1 MGIKYFNKIF
11 IYFFL
16 FIISKMGISED
27 LNNGL
32 ARQKQKTDLIIVWLD
47 KFVDNEE
54 NLKYQGQMRINLSK
68 KYNLSLYPA
77 KTIEK
82 SISILKTIKFT
93 KTIIIVS
100 GKYYERFIEK
110 FYIIKNE
117 FLLKENIVV
126 FCGSKKGLLFWC
138 EINNIYID
146 ENLVFDRFEDL
157 NKYLIEQKITENDE
171 QYSFEIIRNNNELI
185 LPIFYQDFFTMPS
198 NESIYLFHNLLKESY
213 KNNIAISKL
222 LEQIDN
228 VYDINILCK
237 YWMRIYSEDTSFY
250 KEMNEALRKRKN
262 IFKYM
267 TFVKMFYQS
276 LKLNI
281 FKPVI
286 KKLYRG
292 SIISKKEFENFKK
305 FQEEKLKIPSLK
317 MIIYSITFLSFSQ
330 KKNAAEQ
337 FILNEKEENIKI
349 LFEVI
354 PNDLIETN
362 KNNQLISNIDI
373 SEISTMKNELEVLFG
388 PFSTFKFISIDNISN
403 TLYYTN
409 NFYIVRLEYLGK
421 YRKSILEEFE
431 EDKILNFIPPTKYS
445 LELTKFDFLQL
456 NFKLI
461 WSIKKNL
468 IKKLDN
474 ILFLE
479 NNIIAS
485 IDKIFLILNKN
496 LEILDKQEEIFF
508 EKIIGIRKLND
519 YTIVFYSHKNIKIFE
534 FKENKCE
541 KKCEYKFIQNI
552 RLENENISLIYI
564 LSGESILVIS
574 DISIKILNKIN
585 NSFTIQKSKNKQD
598 FLIISLIEFPDKYN
612 DYSNSNF
619 IACLSYE
626 GELIFRDNNL
636 AISNILSLSEKPIEH
651 DMMLF
656 KNYIIII
663 LESSISLVD
672 YEKKNE
678 EFLFYL
684 DNKSICFNKLTND
697 SFLISMMNKNNNY
710 FFNEYKI
717 KIEDN
722 KAIIEN
728 LGNSNIEKEKIKKIM
743 NLGNNEV
750 LTLNE
755 NKIIFWKKNRKL
767 IKYKETKRDIL
778 KMKEKEKNQI
788 FNNFIDKNESIMSN
802 SFFNSINGIEK
813 EMNQEKPI
821 TINNCRHP
829 ELQNDNFSIH
839 DRTCIFN
846 NRLTKNK
853 MIEESKIIKDFFPS
867 PYNSLLLST
876 NNASKNKI
884 KKTLSKTVANI

>member
-1 MGIKYFNKIF
+1 
-11 IYFFL
+11 
-16 FIISKMGISED
+16 MGISED

>member
-1 MGIKYFNKIF
+1 M
-11 IYFFL
+11 
-16 FIISKMGISED
+16 
-27 LNNGL
+27 
-32 ARQKQKTDLIIVWLD
+32 
-47 KFVDNEE
+47 
-54 NLKYQGQMRINLSK
+54 
-68 KYNLSLYPA
+68 
-77 KTIEK
+77 
-82 SISILKTIKFT
+82 
-93 KTIIIVS
+93 
-100 GKYYERFIEK
+100 
-110 FYIIKNE
+110 
-117 FLLKENIVV
+117 
-126 FCGSKKGLLFWC
+126 
-138 EINNIYID
+138 
-146 ENLVFDRFEDL
+146 
-157 NKYLIEQKITENDE
+157 
-171 QYSFEIIRNNNELI
+171 
-185 LPIFYQDFFTMPS
+185 
-198 NESIYLFHNLLKESY
+198 
-213 KNNIAISKL
+213 
-222 LEQIDN
+222 
-228 VYDINILCK
+228 
-237 YWMRIYSEDTSFY
+237 
-250 KEMNEALRKRKN
+250 
-262 IFKYM
+262 
-267 TFVKMFYQS
+267 
-276 LKLNI
+276 
-281 FKPVI
+281 
-286 KKLYRG
+286 
-292 SIISKKEFENFKK
+292 
-305 FQEEKLKIPSLK
+305 
-317 MIIYSITFLSFSQ
+317 
-330 KKNAAEQ
+330 
-337 FILNEKEENIKI
+337 
-349 LFEVI
+349 
-354 PNDLIETN
+354 
-362 KNNQLISNIDI
+362 
-373 SEISTMKNELEVLFG
+373 
-388 PFSTFKFISIDNISN
+388 
-403 TLYYTN
+403 
-409 NFYIVRLEYLGK
+409 
-421 YRKSILEEFE
+421 
-431 EDKILNFIPPTKYS
+431 
-445 LELTKFDFLQL
+445 
-456 NFKLI
+456 
-461 WSIKKNL
+461 
-468 IKKLDN
+468 
-474 ILFLE
+474 
-479 NNIIAS
+479 
-485 IDKIFLILNKN
+485 
-496 LEILDKQEEIFF
+496 EILDKQEEIFF

-636 AISNILSLSEKPIEH
+636 VISNILSLSEKPIEH

-684 DNKSICFNKLTND
+684 DNKPICFNKLTND

-717 KIEDN
+717 KIDDN
-722 KAIIEN
+722 KKIIEN

>member
-1 MGIKYFNKIF
+1 
-11 IYFFL
+11 
-16 FIISKMGISED
+16 MGISED

-496 LEILDKQEEIFF
+496 LKILDKQEEIFF

-684 DNKSICFNKLTND
+684 DNKPICFNK
-697 SFLISMMNKNNNY
+697 
-710 FFNEYKI
+710 
-717 KIEDN
+717 
-722 KAIIEN
+722 
-728 LGNSNIEKEKIKKIM
+728 
-743 NLGNNEV
+743 
-750 LTLNE
+750 
-755 NKIIFWKKNRKL
+755 
-767 IKYKETKRDIL
+767 
-778 KMKEKEKNQI
+778 
-788 FNNFIDKNESIMSN
+788 
-802 SFFNSINGIEK
+802 
-813 EMNQEKPI
+813 
-821 TINNCRHP
+821 
-829 ELQNDNFSIH
+829 
-839 DRTCIFN
+839 
-846 NRLTKNK
+846 
-853 MIEESKIIKDFFPS
+853 
-867 PYNSLLLST
+867 
-876 NNASKNKI
+876 
-884 KKTLSKTVANI
+884 

>member
-1 MGIKYFNKIF
+1 
-11 IYFFL
+11 
-16 FIISKMGISED
+16 MGISED

-456 NFKLI
+456 NFKLQYY
-461 WSIKKNL
+461 
-468 IKKLDN
+468 
-474 ILFLE
+474 
-479 NNIIAS
+479 II
-485 IDKIFLILNKN
+485 
-496 LEILDKQEEIFF
+496 
-508 EKIIGIRKLND
+508 
-519 YTIVFYSHKNIKIFE
+519 
-534 FKENKCE
+534 
-541 KKCEYKFIQNI
+541 
-552 RLENENISLIYI
+552 
-564 LSGESILVIS
+564 SIL
-574 DISIKILNKIN
+574 
-585 NSFTIQKSKNKQD
+585 
-598 FLIISLIEFPDKYN
+598 Y
-612 DYSNSNF
+612 
-619 IACLSYE
+619 
-626 GELIFRDNNL
+626 
-636 AISNILSLSEKPIEH
+636 
-651 DMMLF
+651 
-656 KNYIIII
+656 
-663 LESSISLVD
+663 
-672 YEKKNE
+672 
-678 EFLFYL
+678 
-684 DNKSICFNKLTND
+684 
-697 SFLISMMNKNNNY
+697 
-710 FFNEYKI
+710 
-717 KIEDN
+717 
-722 KAIIEN
+722 
-728 LGNSNIEKEKIKKIM
+728 
-743 NLGNNEV
+743 
-750 LTLNE
+750 
-755 NKIIFWKKNRKL
+755 
-767 IKYKETKRDIL
+767 
-778 KMKEKEKNQI
+778 
-788 FNNFIDKNESIMSN
+788 
-802 SFFNSINGIEK
+802 
-813 EMNQEKPI
+813 
-821 TINNCRHP
+821 
-829 ELQNDNFSIH
+829 
-839 DRTCIFN
+839 
-846 NRLTKNK
+846 
-853 MIEESKIIKDFFPS
+853 
-867 PYNSLLLST
+867 
-876 NNASKNKI
+876 
-884 KKTLSKTVANI
+884 

>member
-1 MGIKYFNKIF
+1 
-11 IYFFL
+11 
-16 FIISKMGISED
+16 MGISED

-684 DNKSICFNKLTND
+684 DNKPICFNKLTND

-813 EMNQEKPI
+813 EMNQEKLI